1 MIKEISSAAALLR
14 FANVLNALSAFT
26 FTLSIASLIRFI
38 AISIQ
43 SNVSSKSFSEELLEL
58 EELDFE
64 EELPLEFLLELLLEL
79 EPLEELLDL
88 EEDFFVDGDKLGLY
102 GLYPPVTKAVPLTS
116 AAARPAT

>member
-43 SNVSSKSFSEELLEL
+43 SNVSSKSFSVEELLEL
-58 EELDFE
+58 ELDLLE
-64 EELPLEFLLELLLEL
+64 GDDLPLEPLDFPEDLLLDFPEDL
-79 EPLEELLDL
+79 LLDFD
-88 EEDFFVDGDKLGLY
+88 EE
-102 GLYPPVTKAVPLTS
+102 PPLVEGSLQPL
-116 AAARPAT
+116 A

>member
-14 FANVLNALSAFT
+14 FVNVLNALSAFT

-43 SNVSSKSFSEELLEL
+43 SNVSSKSFSEELFEL

-64 EELPLEFLLELLLEL
+64 EELPLELLLEL
-79 EPLEELLDL
+79 EPPEELLDL
-88 EEDFFVDGDKLGLY
+88 EEDFFVDGDELGLY